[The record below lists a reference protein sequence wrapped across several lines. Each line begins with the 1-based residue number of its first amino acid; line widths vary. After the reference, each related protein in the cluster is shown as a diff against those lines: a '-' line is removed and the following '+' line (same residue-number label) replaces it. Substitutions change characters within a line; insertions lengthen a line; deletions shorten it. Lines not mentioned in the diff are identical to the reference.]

1 MDVEPCHGFL
11 GRFMKAQTPVPQGF
25 TYVDFTPKRNM
36 PEFGPPYLS
45 QFALAIFAGDVN
57 AMHSCDHYDV
67 DAMYDVT
74 RNIILG
80 QGVQIPYPHK
90 YWTAEVFL
98 DGAANPGTAYLFSVE
113 L

>member
-1 MDVEPCHGFL
+1 MDRAGF
-11 GRFMKAQTPVPQGF
+11 R
-25 TYVDFTPKRNM
+25 
-36 PEFGPPYLS
+36 PPYLS
-45 QFALAIFAGDVN
+45 KFAFAFFTGDQN
-57 AMHSCDHYDV
+57 AMHSHDGYDV

-74 RNIILG
+74 RNTVLG

-98 DGAANPGTAYLFSVE
+98 NGIADPGTAYLFSVE